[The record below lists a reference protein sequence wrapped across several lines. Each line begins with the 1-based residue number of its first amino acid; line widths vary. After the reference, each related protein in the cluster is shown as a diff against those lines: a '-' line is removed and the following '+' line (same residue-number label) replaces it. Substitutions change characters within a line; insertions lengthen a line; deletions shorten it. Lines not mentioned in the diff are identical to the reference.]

1 MIMAVYKRREFRLGD
16 LVILNQTK
24 LRDIPASL
32 VSLVLSNVGKIV
44 TRFRIIAISDGLV
57 TIKCNATEENFNVPV
72 NILVASFNNV
82 NKVTKKTVVVNV
94 EGIEVFGKLIKYGY
108 RVKGKIKKEDGEIIN
123 FNCSKNNLGFV
134 EEI

>member
-1 MIMAVYKRREFRLGD
+1 MAVYKRREFRLGD